1 MYLSSFIANFALQV
15 NSQMENGRKIV
26 GVGETILDILFRDGQ
41 PVAAVPGGSSFNS
54 IISVGRAGVPC
65 AFVGYTGAD
74 CVGQQTVDF
83 LHSNGVGTEYF
94 QIRQGEKSAI
104 SLAFLD
110 HDGDATYTFYREPL
124 HMRDSWTLP
133 TLAHGDVLLYG
144 SYYAACAGM
153 RPLITQLQDL
163 AAQTA
168 AIVYYDLNFRPGHSD
183 ERESLTPV
191 ILQNFR
197 RSTIVRCS
205 TDDLDVLFSSR
216 SARDIYNRYIRH
228 CCPYFICTAG
238 AEQIIVCTPREC
250 YEFAAPPIADVVST
264 VGAGD
269 SFNAGFSCALIWEG
283 IMLEDLPGLEYNTW
297 QRLIATACRFA
308 GETCRSTENYIA
320 HKTH

>member
-1 MYLSSFIANFALQV
+1 
-15 NSQMENGRKIV
+15 MENSRKVV
-26 GVGETILDILFRDGQ
+26 GVGETILDILFRGGQ

-65 AFVGYTGAD
+65 TFVGYTGAD

-83 LHSNGVGTEYF
+83 LRSNGVGTEYF

-110 HDGDATYTFYREPL
+110 HDGEATYAFYREPL
-124 HMRDSWTLP
+124 HMRESWTLP
-133 TLAHGDVLLYG
+133 ALVHGDVLLYG

-163 AAQTA
+163 AAQSA

-183 ERESLTPV
+183 ERESLTPN
-191 ILQNFR
+191 IMQNFR

-205 TDDLDVLFSSR
+205 TDDIDVLFSSR
-216 SARDIYNRYIRH
+216 SARDIYNKYISH

-238 AEQIIVCTPREC
+238 ADQIIVCTPREC
-250 YEFAAPPIADVVST
+250 YEFFAPPIDDVVST

-269 SFNAGFSCALIWEG
+269 SFNAGFSCALIWED
-283 IMLEDLPGLEYNTW
+283 IMLEDLPALGYDTW

-308 GETCRSTENYIA
+308 GETCRSTENYINHPLA
-320 HKTH
+320 PNNL

>member
-1 MYLSSFIANFALQV
+1 LYLSSFIANFALQV
-15 NSQMENGRKIV
+15 NSQMDNSRKIV

-65 AFVGYTGAD
+65 TFVGYTGAD
-74 CVGQQTVDF
+74 SVGQQTVDF
-83 LHSNGVGTEYF
+83 LRSNGVGTEYF
-94 QIRQGEKSAI
+94 QIRLGEKSAI

-144 SYYAACAGM
+144 SYYATCSGM

-163 AAQTA
+163 AEQTA
-168 AIVYYDLNFRPGHSD
+168 AIVYYDLNFRSGHSD

-205 TDDLDVLFSSR
+205 TDDIDVLFSSR
-216 SARDIYNRYIRH
+216 SARDIYNRYIRN

-238 AEQIIVCTPREC
+238 AERIIVCTPREC
-250 YEFAAPPIADVVST
+250 YEFAAPPITDVVST

-283 IMLEDLPGLEYNTW
+283 IMPEDLPGLGYNTW

>member
-1 MYLSSFIANFALQV
+1 
-15 NSQMENGRKIV
+15 MENSRKIV

-65 AFVGYTGAD
+65 TFVGYTGAD

-83 LHSNGVGTEYF
+83 LRSNGVGTESF
-94 QIRQGEKSAI
+94 QIRQGEKSAV

-205 TDDLDVLFSSR
+205 TDDIDVLFSSR

-238 AEQIIVCTPREC
+238 AERIIVCTPREC
-250 YEFAAPPIADVVST
+250 YEFAAPSITDVVST

-283 IMLEDLPGLEYNTW
+283 IMLEDLPGLGYNTW